1 MAADNAILLFGGT
14 FDPIHNGHLIVAR
27 AVAEQLAVEKVVL
40 IPSAVPP
47 HKMDQQISPAADRL
61 QMTQLAVSED
71 YLFEVSDCE
80 LHRTGPSYT
89 LETVL
94 HFRQLCGP
102 AAQLFWL
109 IGADTISDLPGW
121 HKIANL
127 LEHCTIVT
135 AARCGCEMN
144 NWHLLSDKLSSH
156 QIQQL
161 KKHVLQTPLIEIS
174 ATEIRRRVMQN
185 QSIQNLVPPMVN
197 DYIVSSDL
205 YTAHK

>member
-14 FDPIHNGHLIVAR
+14 FDPIHNGHLIIAR
-27 AVAEQLAVEKVVL
+27 AVAEQLAVEKIIL
-40 IPSAVPP
+40 IPSSVPP

-71 YLFEVSDCE
+71 DLFEVSDCE

-102 AAQLFWL
+102 AVQLFWL

-121 HKIANL
+121 YKIEKL

-135 AARCGCEMN
+135 AAREGCEMN
-144 NWHLLSDKLSSH
+144 DWGLLSNKLSSL

-161 KKHVLQTPLIEIS
+161 KKHVLQTPLIGIS

-185 QSIQNLVPPMVN
+185 QSIHYLVPPVVN
-197 DYIVSSDL
+197 DYIVSSGL
-205 YTAHK
+205 YQ

>member
-1 MAADNAILLFGGT
+1 MATDNAILLFGGT

-27 AVAEQLAVEKVVL
+27 AVAEQLAVEKVIL

-61 QMTQLAVSED
+61 QMAQLAVSED

-80 LHRTGPSYT
+80 LHRSGPSYT

-102 AAQLFWL
+102 AVQLFWL

-121 HKIANL
+121 YKIADL

-135 AARCGCEMN
+135 AARPGCEMN
-144 NWHLLSDKLSSH
+144 DWHLLGDKLSSP

-161 KKHVLQTPLIEIS
+161 KKHVLKTPLIEIS

-185 QSIQNLVPPMVN
+185 QSIKNLVPPAVN
-197 DYIVSSDL
+197 DYIVSSGL
-205 YTAHK
+205 YQ

>member
-1 MAADNAILLFGGT
+1 MAVNNAILLFGGT
-14 FDPIHNGHLIVAR
+14 FDPIHNGHLIIAR
-27 AVAEQLAVEKVVL
+27 AVAEQLAVEKVIL

-80 LHRTGPSYT
+80 LHRSGPSYT

-102 AAQLFWL
+102 AVQLFWL

-121 HKIANL
+121 YKISDL

-135 AARCGCEMN
+135 AARAGCEMN
-144 NWHLLSDKLSSH
+144 DWHLLSDKLTSP
-156 QIQQL
+156 QILRL

-174 ATEIRRRVMQN
+174 ATEIRRRVKNN
-185 QSIQNLVPPMVN
+185 QSIHYLVPAAVN
-197 DYIVSSDL
+197 DYIVSGGL
-205 YTAHK
+205 YQ